1 MVHGQHLARK
11 RVLSLSFSADGFSQS
26 SSTTFMT
33 NQEFFEFLVD
43 TVREGKGTAPV
54 SCRLFVD
61 GTWITVLVP
70 PQSREGWLQC
80 HVTEA
85 TCRRVIYV
93 SPERISAIDPVYS

>member
-1 MVHGQHLARK
+1 
-11 RVLSLSFSADGFSQS
+11 
-26 SSTTFMT
+26 MT

-70 PQSREGWLQC
+70 PQSKEGWLQC
-80 HVTEA
+80 HVTE
-85 TCRRVIYV
+85 
-93 SPERISAIDPVYS
+93 